1 MIPLRKTPGRELFR
15 AALESGKLVQVTE
28 ENRASMQALSGLRH
42 FGQQIS
48 LALARRPAVTLQRG
62 QTMGKRPMTLVVV
75 LLSTLIGPARAADPG
90 SASAMTVTIHRDQWG
105 VPHVYGPTDASVV
118 FGYVYAQ
125 AEDNFWQV
133 EDTMIQAIGRYA
145 EINGEAA
152 VGADYLN
159 RALRV
164 VELSKAEWQQ
174 MDSRTRGLT
183 RAAAD
188 GLNAYLKASG
198 TRPRLIEQFEP
209 WHFVAYARFATYQL
223 FVFNRAGIRPEE
235 IARRSRDA
243 LTTASFDAGSL
254 APVARHAVAD
264 AQAQAGSN
272 TWGLAP
278 SRTRSGNAMLF
289 INPHQPY
296 FGPGQWYEGHVHS
309 DEGLHFSGA
318 GFFGSPLPT
327 IGHNEHLGWSH
338 TVNEPDIVDVYRLTM
353 DRPQAPG
360 DYRYGEGYRTT
371 TQWTDSIEV
380 KTAEGVETRTFSFE
394 RSHHG
399 PIVATRDGQP
409 LAVRMARF
417 EEGGQLEQRY
427 QMLRASNLDEF
438 KSALGRLASPMFNT
452 MYADDQG
459 NIYYAYYG
467 AVPRRDPGFDWS
479 MPVDGSDP
487 AAEWQGYHPLE
498 ELPTLTNPE
507 AGYLQNCNATP
518 FLATG
523 GTGNLDAG
531 AFPAY
536 MAPEPDNNR
545 SRMSRI
551 LLGGDRAI
559 SFEQL
564 IRLTW
569 DTRVLEADTMIPVLA
584 QELAARDLP
593 QARQRRA
600 GDALRLL
607 ERWDRHSNIKSRAM
621 TLYFYWRYAMR
632 QLAMDDPV
640 AALEHALDYM
650 DDTYGSWKVAW
661 GQVNRLQR
669 RHTSGVRGF
678 DAAAESL
685 PVAGGPG
692 NPFGMIFNFY
702 ARPEDGNS
710 RMYGIAGHSFVSL
723 VEFGE
728 TPTAQSILVFGSDA
742 DPDSPHY
749 FDQARLF
756 ARQRYKPAWFTREQV
771 RTNTES
777 MLELRYA
784 P

>member
-1 MIPLRKTPGRELFR
+1 
-15 AALESGKLVQVTE
+15 
-28 ENRASMQALSGLRH
+28 
-42 FGQQIS
+42 
-48 LALARRPAVTLQRG
+48 
-62 QTMGKRPMTLVVV
+62 
-75 LLSTLIGPARAADPG
+75 LLCAIVPGPAAAEGP
-90 SASAMTVTIHRDQWG
+90 ATVTIHRDQWG

-133 EDTMIQAIGRYA
+133 EDTLIQAIGRYA

-164 VELSKAEWQQ
+164 VELSRAEWQQ
-174 MDSRTRGLT
+174 MDERTRALT

-188 GLNAYLKASG
+188 GLNAYVERSG
-198 TRPRLIEQFEP
+198 TRPRLIEHFEP
-209 WHFVAYARFATYQL
+209 WHFVAYARFATFQL

-235 IARRSRDA
+235 IARRSDNM
-243 LTTASFDAGSL
+243 LTAASFEAGSL
-254 APVARHAVAD
+254 APVARSAVAD

-272 TWGLAP
+272 TWALAP

-296 FGPGQWYEGHVHS
+296 FGPGQWYEGHVAS

-353 DRPQAPG
+353 DDPDLPDA
-360 DYRYGEGYRTT
+360 YRYGDGYRTT
-371 TQWTDSIEV
+371 TRWSDTIRI
-380 KTAEGVETRTFSFE
+380 KTPEGLTTRTYRFE

-399 PIVATRDGQP
+399 PIVAVRDGQA

-417 EEGGQLEQRY
+417 EDGGQLEQRY
-427 QMLRASNLDEF
+427 AMLRATDLTEF
-438 KSALGRLASPMFNT
+438 KAALGQLASPMFNT

-459 NIYYAYYG
+459 NIFYAYYG
-467 AVPRRDPGFDWS
+467 AVPRRNPDFDWTQ
-479 MPVDGSDP
+479 PVDGSNP
-487 AAEWQGYHPLE
+487 ATEWQGYHPLE

-523 GTGNLDAG
+523 GAGNLHPAD
-531 AFPAY
+531 FPAY

-551 LLGGDRAI
+551 LLGGERDF
-559 SFEQL
+559 SFDEL
-564 IRLTW
+564 ARLTW
-569 DTRVLEADTMIPVLA
+569 DTRVLEADTTIPVLV
-584 QELAARDLP
+584 QEVAARDLP
-593 QARQRRA
+593 APRRRRA
-600 GDALRLL
+600 EAAVRLL
-607 ERWDRHSNIKSRAM
+607 QQWDRRSDVDSPAM
-621 TLYFYWRYAMR
+621 TLYFYWRYAER
-632 QLAMDDPV
+632 QQGISDPV
-640 AALEHALDYM
+640 AALEHALDRM
-650 DDTYGSWKVAW
+650 QNTYGSWKVAW

-669 RHTSGVRGF
+669 RHTSGAEGF
-678 DAAAESL
+678 VADAESL

-692 NPFGMIFNFY
+692 NPFGIIFNFY
-702 ARPEDGNS
+702 ARPEQGQR

-723 VEFGE
+723 VEFGD
-728 TPTAQSILVFGSDA
+728 PAAARSILVFGADA
-742 DPDSPHY
+742 DPQSPHY

-756 ARQRYKPAWFTREQV
+756 AKQRYKPAWFTPAQV
-771 RTNTES
+771 RANTRGT
-777 MLELRYA
+777 LELDY
-784 P
+784 PP